1 MVPFLSLHGY
11 QLPILFNEENA
22 LQLEALRLEV
32 AAILLFSQSLQGLFY
47 RLDLWSSTKDFP
59 EGFLAVDF
67 LLHIVAPN

>member
-1 MVPFLSLHGY
+1 MS
-11 QLPILFNEENA
+11 E
-22 LQLEALRLEV
+22 LEV

-47 RLDLWSSTKDFP
+47 RLDLWSSTKDFS